1 MKVSNGT
8 ILFATLLS
16 IPTSAS
22 DAYVCSRSDR
32 SPPGL
37 AMFNPRSLMMEPFL
51 TSPEQIIR
59 RQQDFIN
66 RVFTHMSPHYTI
78 TDSDSEIK
86 ISIDVPGVKAQDV
99 QVLLENDGKVLTVT
113 SHRETHDAGDGGEV
127 SSSSSSSSSKFSQSF
142 ALDPTVD
149 IDKFKANL
157 EDGVLH
163 ITAPKDSGRLEK
175 SMRQI
180 PVETTHVDTKVGVKT
195 DTLKPEEALKSQ

>member
-1 MKVSNGT
+1 MKVSNGS

-22 DAYVCSRSDR
+22 DAYLCSRSDR
-32 SPPGL
+32 PATGV
-37 AMFNPRSLMMEPFL
+37 AMFSPRSLMMEPFL

-66 RVFTHMSPHYTI
+66 RAFTHISPHYTI

-113 SHRETHDAGDGGEV
+113 SHRETHEAGDSGEV
-127 SSSSSSSSSKFSQSF
+127 SSSSSKFSQSF

-175 SMRQI
+175 SMRKI
-180 PVETTHVDTKVGVKT
+180 PVETTHVDTKVGVMT